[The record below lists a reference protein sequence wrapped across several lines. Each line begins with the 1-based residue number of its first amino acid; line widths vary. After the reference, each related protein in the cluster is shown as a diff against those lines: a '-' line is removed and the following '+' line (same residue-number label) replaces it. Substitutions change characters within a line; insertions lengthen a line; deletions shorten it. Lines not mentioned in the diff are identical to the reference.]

1 MNNEMRGRMK
11 VMFATRVLGQQNY
24 TSIDSINISTEDK
37 SDSKY
42 LYIYKHW

>member
-11 VMFATRVLGQQNY
+11 VVFASRVLGQQNY

-37 SDSKY
+37 SDSTY
-42 LYIYKHW
+42 LHIYKLW